1 MRIVTIDELVSE
13 KILPFDLFNEA
24 GEKIF
29 NAGEV
34 LTPGKLLQLR
44 YVSVMYR
51 ENFEGEEDEETSEED
66 SIEDVY
72 EDELF
77 QEEVIEEEQKSS
89 IVIKPQEKIIIEK
102 EPLTV
107 QKPQIQEHLR
117 DKRVNENSS
126 IPNDVQLEIKAF
138 CQKAMDDISSKDLES
153 NSKLLLE
160 AKEKIVKD
168 VLPKIEQLEYKSQM
182 KLIGEYDSVHSAN
195 VSILAALLATKL
207 DMTEAEINDV
217 TLAAMFHDV
226 GKTRI
231 PIDVLKKSNP
241 STAEVKLIKL
251 HSQMGYK
258 ILKREMNMPEAIC
271 RVALEHHEN
280 NDGSGYPYG
289 VSGDFI
295 SVYTQIV
302 SVCNFYDSLTSDKGP
317 VQVKNP
323 KEAIKLMLEIGGK
336 YFMPKVLY
344 TFVHMSNFND
354 QTPIENLY

>member
-1 MRIVTIDELVSE
+1 
-13 KILPFDLFNEA
+13 
-24 GEKIF
+24 
-29 NAGEV
+29 
-34 LTPGKLLQLR
+34 
-44 YVSVMYR
+44 
-51 ENFEGEEDEETSEED
+51 
-66 SIEDVY
+66 
-72 EDELF
+72 
-77 QEEVIEEEQKSS
+77 
-89 IVIKPQEKIIIEK
+89 
-102 EPLTV
+102 
-107 QKPQIQEHLR
+107 
-117 DKRVNENSS
+117 
-126 IPNDVQLEIKAF
+126 
-138 CQKAMDDISSKDLES
+138 
-153 NSKLLLE
+153 
-160 AKEKIVKD
+160 
-168 VLPKIEQLEYKSQM
+168 
-182 KLIGEYDSVHSAN
+182 LIGEYDSVHNAN
-195 VSILAALLATKL
+195 VSILSALLAAKL

-217 TLAAMFHDV
+217 ALAAMFHDI

-231 PIDVLKKSNP
+231 PVDVLKKTNP

-302 SVCNFYDSLTSDKGP
+302 SVCNFYDSLTSDRGP

-323 KEAIKLMLEIGGK
+323 KEAVKLMLEMGGK